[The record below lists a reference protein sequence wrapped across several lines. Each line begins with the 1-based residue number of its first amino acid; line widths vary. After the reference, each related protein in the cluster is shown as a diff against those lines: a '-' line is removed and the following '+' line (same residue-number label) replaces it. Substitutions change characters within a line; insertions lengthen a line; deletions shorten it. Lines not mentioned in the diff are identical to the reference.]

1 MNNTA
6 MSITTYIA
14 IYGAILSSILG
25 YLQFFHFRK
34 PYLKIDGIWKENN
47 NQIIYISLWNRT
59 NKPIPI
65 ERITINIIIKNKYY
79 EYEVGL
85 QEHALEEFTIE
96 KALFG
101 IDRPII
107 IEPDSPIRLKLV
119 GLWKIKPIRKVM
131 FWEKH
136 SYFIFNLV
144 GGKNFKIRDKKGKII
159 DPALMKYPI
168 TANYHTNT
176 LNEKPSTTSK
186 INHP

>member
-1 MNNTA
+1 

-25 YLQFFHFRK
+25 YIQFFHFRK

-85 QEHALEEFTIE
+85 QEHALEEFNIE

-136 SYFIFNLV
+136 SYFIFNLILS
-144 GGKNFKIRDKKGKII
+144 GNDLFFSQINLAIL
-159 DPALMKYPI
+159 ALSALSDELLYPER
-168 TANYHTNT
+168 AR
-176 LNEKPSTTSK
+176 LSK
-186 INHP
+186 L